1 MRNLPNNAIYSML
14 IINTYLRMYENCNII
29 QAALLVTIDYRLLYL
44 FILKFYTY
52 FAIQW
57 MKYIG
62 LMLKINSAAN
72 KYPMPSSFN
81 YFPGIGIRWIQRY
94 VLQIDQ
100 IHFIYIIVST
110 HHIIDYLQYII
121 DKASLLAFI
130 FQNYKVLYSLNHSM
144 WNVDAISELQV

>member
-1 MRNLPNNAIYSML
+1 ML

-72 KYPMPSSFN
+72 EYPMPSSFK
-81 YFPGIGIRWIQRY
+81 YFPGIR
-94 VLQIDQ
+94 
-100 IHFIYIIVST
+100 
-110 HHIIDYLQYII
+110 
-121 DKASLLAFI
+121 
-130 FQNYKVLYSLNHSM
+130 
-144 WNVDAISELQV
+144 